1 MPDAF
6 YESLQS
12 EVGSKRQE
20 KDANSL
26 VAVIYDVLLTA
37 GSREIGGREGKLYRE
52 FFDRCSRAGFA
63 GAHELGR
70 LPKRVFDI
78 DSEKWVVKFPIHANY
93 YNDIKNAINIR
104 Y

>member
-1 MPDAF
+1 M
-6 YESLQS
+6 QS

-37 GSREIGGREGKLYRE
+37 GSREIGGREGKMYRE

-63 GAHELGR
+63 DAHDLDR

-78 DSEKWVVKFPIHANY
+78 DSEKWVFKFSIHANY
-93 YNDIKNAINIR
+93 YIDTSKMLSISDIDITNGR
-104 Y
+104 V

>member
-1 MPDAF
+1 LDNGGASI
-6 YESLQS
+6 SLMVFS
-12 EVGSKRQE
+12 SG
-20 KDANSL
+20 L
-26 VAVIYDVLLTA
+26 
-37 GSREIGGREGKLYRE
+37 KLYRE

-78 DSEKWVVKFPIHANY
+78 DSEKGVFKFPIHANY
-93 YNDIKNAINIR
+93 YNYIKNAINIR